1 MTHAVSHTSIT
12 HAAEPAQQRVNE
24 PAWERQKSD
33 FVICVRNSFGY
44 EPQIDTDKAIGAVFR
59 LLDRPISHGEIV
71 EVRNSM
77 KKSLRQLWPEE

>member
-12 HAAEPAQQRVNE
+12 HAAGHAQQWVIE
-24 PAWERQKSD
+24 AAWERKKIG
-33 FVICVRNSFGY
+33 FVICVRDSFCHDP
-44 EPQIDTDKAIGAVFR
+44 EVDTDKAIEAVFK

-71 EVRNSM
+71 QVRNSM